1 MTEIS
6 ISMKNLWEYADGTGI
21 EYEFSG
27 ITKDS
32 SISKEQIKKK
42 LNDIF
47 ENKKTAPSLVETA
60 KILKECFKE
69 VKENSL
75 QISTLGIDK
84 EQKYYEGACYRQGN
98 LSNYNYH
105 QYPKEDKKGDITLD
119 YNCTPIK
126 GIQTNFF
133 ATDVF
138 SKQCT
143 IEEYSTIFSKC
154 INTLNQLRNLT
165 LSEYDKR
172 IITIYRLFYQENP
185 NFNSQEHRIKTI
197 AMLTFLKEFGILAP
211 RDKDDYYTFNL
222 SNNFS
227 LLSSPKLTLDLQNL
241 ALLGEVTEEMSSIEL
256 PDWEYQTITKVGQE
270 IRKHMK
276 EQEFPIAW
284 FVNLVRI
291 NYIKTYCLLSQNP
304 SQKIAMYSNCPEEK
318 VNKYLRLVRKI
329 EEQIKS

>member
-6 ISMKNLWEYADGTGI
+6 INMKKTWDYTDGTRI
-21 EYEFSG
+21 DYEFSG

-32 SISKEQIKKK
+32 SISEEQIEKK

-47 ENKKTAPSLVETA
+47 DNKKTAPSLVETA

-69 VKENSL
+69 VKENRL
-75 QISTLGIDK
+75 QISTY
-84 EQKYYEGACYRQGN
+84 QNKYYEGACYYQGN

-119 YNCTPIK
+119 YICTPIK
-126 GIQTNFF
+126 GIRTNFSI
-133 ATDVF
+133 TDNYEN
-138 SKQCT
+138 QCT
-143 IEEYSTIFSKC
+143 IGEYSNIFSKC

-172 IITIYRLFYQENP
+172 IIAIYRLFYQENP
-185 NFNSQEHRIKTI
+185 NFNNQEHRIKTL
-197 AMLTFLKEFGILAP
+197 AMLAFLKEFGILAP
-211 RDKDDYYTFNL
+211 RNKDDYYTFNL

-227 LLSSPKLTLDLQNL
+227 LLSSKELTKDLQNL
-241 ALLGEVTEEMSSIEL
+241 ALLGEVTEGMSSIEL

-304 SQKIAMYSNCPEEK
+304 SQKIAMHSNCPEEK
-318 VNKYLRLVRKI
+318 VNKYLKLVRKI
-329 EEQIKS
+329 EEQVKS